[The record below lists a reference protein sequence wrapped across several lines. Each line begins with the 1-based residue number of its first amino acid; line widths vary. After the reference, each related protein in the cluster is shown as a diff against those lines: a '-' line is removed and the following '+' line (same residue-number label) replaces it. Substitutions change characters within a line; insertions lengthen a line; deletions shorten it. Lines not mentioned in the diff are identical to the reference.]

1 MKNKRQSGGRRGS
14 DTEFGADDDYTSL
27 DVASY
32 TEMTGA
38 VPRPP
43 ITDAEAE
50 GYSDIVSM
58 PQKRADHAGK
68 QKLRKN
74 RRNEFL

>member
-1 MKNKRQSGGRRGS
+1 MKKKRSKHYRA
-14 DTEFGADDDYTSL
+14 DTEFGMDDDYTSL

-50 GYSDIVSM
+50 GYSDVVSM
-58 PQKRADHAGK
+58 PQKRSTHAGK